1 MEDIL
6 RPEPTFKAIDHHGDQ
21 INGSITENVTNVI
34 DKTTTVDLSGVEF
47 LFRSLIE
54 AIAERPEPKV
64 YAMPSEVIVKNEL
77 IQQAPPTVYVSVPE
91 QKVEAHNKV
100 IVMINPLW
108 MLLGTAIPTLAIV
121 ADIIIRTYFEK

>member
-47 LFRSLIE
+47 LFRSLIQT
-54 AIAERPEPKV
+54 ITERPEPKI
-64 YAMPSEVIVKNEL
+64 YAMPSEVVVKNEL
-77 IQQAPPTVYVSVPE
+77 LQQAPPTVYVNVPE

-108 MLLGTAIPTLAIV
+108 MLLATAIPVIAIV
-121 ADIIIRTYFEK
+121 TDIIIRTYFEK

>member
-6 RPEPTFKAIDHHGDQ
+6 RPEPTFKAIDHHGDK

-47 LFRSLIE
+47 LFRLLIQT
-54 AIAERPEPKV
+54 ITERPEPKI
-64 YAMPSEVIVKNEL
+64 YAMPSEVVVKNEL
-77 IQQAPPTVYVSVPE
+77 LQQAPPTVYVSVPE

-108 MLLGTAIPTLAIV
+108 MLVFTLIPTLAII
-121 ADIIIRTYFEK
+121 ADIILRTNGK

>member
-64 YAMPSEVIVKNEL
+64 YAMPSEVVVRNEV
-77 IQQAPPTVYVSVPE
+77 IQQAPPTVYVNVPE

-108 MLLGTAIPTLAIV
+108 MLVFTLIPTTAIVI
-121 ADIIIRTYFEK
+121 DIIIRTYFEK